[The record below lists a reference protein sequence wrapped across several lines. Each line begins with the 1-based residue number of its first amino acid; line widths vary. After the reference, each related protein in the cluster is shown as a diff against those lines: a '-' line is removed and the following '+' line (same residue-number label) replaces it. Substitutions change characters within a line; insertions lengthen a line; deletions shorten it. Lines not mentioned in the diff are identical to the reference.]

1 VIIESDRYRR
11 RSNTLCTQY
20 EFSDNLVL
28 LSTCTP
34 DKKRCRNTTPRV
46 YINILLRY
54 CVCAQ
59 THFYRL
65 MCSRRSGKARASIN
79 THHMCVCAI
88 FFCYQWHGQRGEE
101 AHITTTLLLQSRRV
115 TRRSKAAWPKATDR
129 PAGSGGGG
137 GGRRGY
143 KNGNRVL
150 HLIPS
155 RRNFNPGC
163 SASARNSGRTVLLL
177 QADSVYLNQTLL
189 IFSD

>member
-1 VIIESDRYRR
+1 LRLTHKNGAE
-11 RSNTLCTQY
+11 TQRP
-20 EFSDNLVL
+20 VH
-28 LSTCTP
+28 TH
-34 DKKRCRNTTPRV
+34 
-46 YINILLRY
+46 ILLRY

-65 MCSRRSGKARASIN
+65 MCSRRSGKARSSIN
-79 THHMCVCAI
+79 THNMYAL
-88 FFCYQWHGQRGEE
+88 FFINGTSRE
-101 AHITTTLLLQSRRV
+101 ARKHTSQHRCCRRV
-115 TRRSKAAWPKATDR
+115 TRRSKAAWPRATDR
-129 PAGSGGGG
+129 PAGSGGG

-189 IFSD
+189 YFSLKSHGCRMGIQSY